1 MEQHNR
7 DSANHSEQSSNRP
20 GENHGNRND
29 VPLDRLAEDPE
40 YYKNF
45 LEQLL
50 DLVRN
55 NNQADIARMVSVIR
69 SGASHE
75 EILAAISVVQGES
88 NHAGQNGH
96 AEAYDQNKEGNR

>member
-1 MEQHNR
+1 MGSQIL
-7 DSANHSEQSSNRP
+7 DANVSWDRGSRRS
-20 GENHGNRND
+20 ENHEKQNGA
-29 VPLDRLAEDPE
+29 PSDRLAENPA

-55 NNQADIARMVSVIR
+55 NDQADVSRMVSVIR

-75 EILAAISVVQGES
+75 EILDAISVVQDES
-88 NHAGQNGH
+88 NNTGQNGH
-96 AEAYDQNKEGNR
+96 AGPDQTQDRSR